1 MSTHAATG
9 VASTRAV
16 VRHVLSHLVVPVLLA
31 TGMALAYLGAFHQP
45 QPHALRLDVVG
56 TGPQVATLAQ
66 GLQDT
71 FGDAAAVRTVATVDQ
86 AREELR
92 RLEIAG
98 AYLPAPTSPTL
109 MLATAGSDTTA
120 VTVQRMLGPVAL
132 ASGQPLRVEDVVPTD
147 ATDPTGQ
154 GAFFYLVALSVGG
167 YSAAI
172 AIGAASA
179 GRLRMR
185 LRVAL
190 GIGAAAVIAAV
201 TTLIAGPLYGAL
213 PSAGM
218 AIGALAWLYVSAV
231 VLIGVGLHTV
241 LGRWTTLALV
251 SMFVMLNFTSAG
263 GVFTPDLQPGFFASL
278 HSFWI
283 GSGLVE
289 ASRRLLYFPELGIGR
304 NVLVLV
310 AWALAG
316 LGLTAVAA
324 LVEARRHDRTAPAP
338 GRHATP
344 DAPTDV
350 PARPQVGAS
359 DGVPAGSSA
368 EEEIEE
374 AVVA

>member
-9 VASTRAV
+9 VAATRTV

-45 QPHALRLDVVG
+45 EPHALRLDVVG

-71 FGDAAAVRTVATVDQ
+71 FGDAAAVRTVATADQ

-98 AYLPAPTSPTL
+98 AYLPDPTAPTL

-132 ASGQPLRVEDVVPTD
+132 ASGQPLKMEDVVPTD

-185 LRVAL
+185 VRVAL

-201 TTLIAGPLYGAL
+201 VTVIAGPLYGAL
-213 PSAGM
+213 PSAGW
-218 AIGALAWLYVSAV
+218 AIGALAWLYVGAV
-231 VLIGVGLHTV
+231 VLIGVGLHTF

-263 GVFTPDLQPGFFASL
+263 GVFTPALQPDFFASL

-283 GSGLVE
+283 GSGLLE

-310 AWALAG
+310 LWALAG

-324 LVEARRHDRTAPAP
+324 LVEGRRRDRAAPPQGRHEAP
-338 GRHATP
+338 G
-344 DAPTDV
+344 APTEV
-350 PARPQVGAS
+350 PARPQLSASDGAS
-359 DGVPAGSSA
+359 DGA
-368 EEEIEE
+368 EIEE
-374 AVVA
+374 TVVA

>member
-9 VASTRAV
+9 VVPTRTV

-66 GLQDT
+66 GLQNT
-71 FGDAAAVRTVATVDQ
+71 FGDAASVRTVATADQ

-98 AYLPAPTSPTL
+98 AYLPDPTSPTL

-132 ASGQPLRVEDVVPTD
+132 ASGQPLRVEDVVPTG

-185 LRVAL
+185 LRVVL

-201 TTLIAGPLYGAL
+201 TTAVAGPLYGAL
-213 PSAGM
+213 PSSGW

-231 VLIGVGLHTV
+231 VFIGVGLHTF

-263 GVFTPDLQPGFFASL
+263 GVFTPGLQPGFFASL

-283 GSGLVE
+283 GSGLLE

-310 AWALAG
+310 LWALAG
-316 LGLTAVAA
+316 LGLAAAAA
-324 LVEARRHDRTAPAP
+324 LVEDRRQDRTAPAP
-338 GRHATP
+338 GRHEAP
-344 DAPTDV
+344 GAPTDAGATPATRADV
-350 PARPQVGAS
+350 PVGAR
-359 DGVPAGSSA
+359 A
-368 EEEIEE
+368 EAEIEE
-374 AVVA
+374 SVVA